1 MQYDYS
7 IIDDIDFENSDNNK
21 FEGGLVNTESAN
33 KNIPSLI
40 YDGPFSESVINKEI
54 KGLGD
59 QEYTHEE
66 ISEKLSQLFSGFSI
80 YYTGTTEGKFST
92 YNYEVRGDVLL
103 NVSVTKVGGIL
114 LTISAYGS
122 GGNKL
127 LTQSEGIALAESF
140 AYDAGFDN
148 MFMVWS
154 QVTDNI
160 LYVNLAPIV
169 DHVIY
174 YSDLI
179 KVKVDLS
186 LGIVVGWEATG
197 YATNH
202 VGNRQFT
209 SSIGILDAQELL
221 NPLLTVEERNLAIIP
236 DEFVGEHSAYEF
248 ICSWK
253 NYTYYIYIDSN
264 TGKELNILRVIDTSN
279 GQLLE

>member
-1 MQYDYS
+1 
-7 IIDDIDFENSDNNK
+7 
-21 FEGGLVNTESAN
+21 
-33 KNIPSLI
+33 
-40 YDGPFSESVINKEI
+40 
-54 KGLGD
+54 LGD

-186 LGIVVGWEATG
+186 SGEIIGWEATN
-197 YATNH
+197 YATNNKDRSF
-202 VGNRQFT
+202 V
-209 SSIGILDAQELL
+209 SSIGILDAQSSINDIL
-221 NPLLTVEERNLAIIP
+221 NIEERNLCIIP
-236 DEFVGEHSAYEF
+236 DKFVGELSVYEF
-248 ICSWK
+248 ICTWK
-253 NYTYYIYIDSN
+253 DYTYYIYIDSN
-264 TGKELNILRVIDTSN
+264 TGEEVNILRVIETSN
-279 GQLLE
+279 GQLLM